1 MMVWGLSI
9 QSVAL
14 LHLIIH
20 EPRLRPCP
28 HPQEVPSS
36 VVLAVAIPAPG
47 KEERQEKT
55 HMTND
60 KSSLEKAL
68 VNSIHVQLG
77 RLTVQTSRK
86 RM

>member
-1 MMVWGLSI
+1 MMVWGVSI
-9 QSVAL
+9 QSAAL

-28 HPQEVPSS
+28 HQEVPSS

-47 KEERQEKT
+47 KEVRQEKT

-60 KSSLEKAL
+60 KSSLEKAP
-68 VNSIHVQLG
+68 VNSIHIQLG
-77 RLTVQTSRK
+77 RLTVQTSGK